1 VVKGCGMNYSL
12 WLVLACA
19 VPLLCFGDDTPELK
33 KAFTD
38 LLPIPNQEMER
49 FYEKYP
55 GAKP

>member
-1 VVKGCGMNYSL
+1 MCMNYSL
-12 WLVLACA
+12 WLGLACA

-38 LLPIPNQEMER
+38 LLPIPNEEMER
-49 FYEKYP
+49 FYEKSP